1 MSVLG
6 RVLEEKGLTT
16 TGIVLIEE
24 HAQKV
29 KPPRMLSVPFNFGN
43 TLGKPNN
50 PELQHDVLKDA
61 FALLNE
67 PVGPVLKRYQTNLK
81 PEMIIQGSQ
90 ASSSVSRTDMDPIDE
105 IKILGPEYEKWLA
118 DNNGR
123 TGVGLST
130 VPWTDFGNIIVFL
143 KRYID
148 DESSDI
154 AERPDD
160 FSIPH
165 FVRYCVDDLKTF
177 YFEAKMGDKPD
188 SEINELHTWF
198 WSETALA
205 EFLNRLAK
213 KMRSSENKETK
224 AISRGIAR

>member
-1 MSVLG
+1 M
-6 RVLEEKGLTT
+6 
-16 TGIVLIEE
+16 IEE

-67 PVGPVLKRYQTNLK
+67 PVGPVLKRYQTNLE

-90 ASSSVSRTDMDPIDE
+90 ASNSVSRTDMDPIDE
-105 IKILGPEYEKWLA
+105 LKILGPEYEKWLA

-188 SEINELHTWF
+188 SEINELHSWF

>member
-6 RVLEEKGLTT
+6 RVFEEKGLTT
-16 TGIVLIEE
+16 TGVVLIEE

-50 PELQHDVLKDA
+50 PELQHDVLKNA

-67 PVGPVLKRYQTNLK
+67 PVGPVLKRYQTDLE

-90 ASSSVSRTDMDPIDE
+90 VSDSVSRTNMDAIDE
-105 IKILGPEYEKWLA
+105 VKILGPGYEKWLA
-118 DNNGR
+118 HNNGR

-130 VPWTDFGNIIVFL
+130 VPWIDFGNIIVFL
-143 KRYID
+143 KRYIN
-148 DESSDI
+148 DESSDF

-177 YFEAKMGDKPD
+177 YFEAKMGDQPD

-213 KMRSSENKETK
+213 KMGSSENKETK

>member
-67 PVGPVLKRYQTNLK
+67 PVGPVLKRYQTNLE

-90 ASSSVSRTDMDPIDE
+90 ASNSVSRTDMDPIDE
-105 IKILGPEYEKWLA
+105 LKILGPEYEKWLA

>member
-50 PELQHDVLKDA
+50 PELQHDVLKNT

-67 PVGPVLKRYQTNLK
+67 QVGPVLKRYQTNLE

-105 IKILGPEYEKWLA
+105 IKILGPEYEKWLV

-143 KRYID
+143 RRYID

-205 EFLNRLAK
+205 EFLNRLAE

>member
-67 PVGPVLKRYQTNLK
+67 PVGPVLKRYQTNLE

>member
-50 PELQHDVLKDA
+50 PELQHDVLKNA

-67 PVGPVLKRYQTNLK
+67 PVGPVLKRYQTNLE

-90 ASSSVSRTDMDPIDE
+90 ASNSVSRTDMDPIDE
-105 IKILGPEYEKWLA
+105 LKILGPEYEKWLA

>member
-1 MSVLG
+1 M
-6 RVLEEKGLTT
+6 
-16 TGIVLIEE
+16 IEE

-50 PELQHDVLKDA
+50 PELQHDVLKNT

-67 PVGPVLKRYQTNLK
+67 QVGPVLKRYQTNLE

-105 IKILGPEYEKWLA
+105 IKILGPKYEKWLT

-177 YFEAKMGDKPD
+177 YFEAKMADKPD